1 MKNETMSRVFLV
13 TTLVLF
19 AGVVI
24 LSILFS
30 EQSSQIERTT
40 TAFGD
45 SLRVMRLDVD
55 SLKGQVPGLGEYMTT
70 NQLHMAKLW
79 FAARSS
85 NWELAKYELDE
96 LTETMEA
103 AEGLHVFR
111 NGVNISPVLQST
123 RETQVQLLQ
132 TAVARH
138 DLRALR
144 TAYNQTLAACNSCHV
159 SAGYGFI
166 HIIVP
171 THEPVANQRWD
182 VVRR

>member
-1 MKNETMSRVFLV
+1 MKNETLSRVFLV
-13 TTLVLF
+13 ATLVLL

-24 LSILFS
+24 LTVLFS
-30 EQSSQIERTT
+30 EQSSTMEQTT
-40 TAFGD
+40 TAFAD
-45 SLRVMRLDVD
+45 SMRVLRLDVD
-55 SLKGQVPGLGEYMTT
+55 SLKTQVPGLGEYMTT

-79 FAARSS
+79 YAAKSS

-123 RETQVQLLQ
+123 RETQVDLLQ
-132 TAVARH
+132 KAVAKH

-144 TAYNQTLAACNSCHV
+144 AAYNQTLAACNSCHV

>member
-1 MKNETMSRVFLV
+1 MMKNETLFRAA
-13 TTLVLF
+13 TLVLF

-30 EQSSQIERTT
+30 EQSSKIEKTT
-40 TAFGD
+40 TAFAD
-45 SLRVMRLDVD
+45 SMRVLRLDVD
-55 SLKGQVPGLGEYMTT
+55 SLKTQVPGLGEYMTT

-85 NWELAKYELDE
+85 NWQLAKYELDE

-123 RETQVQLLQ
+123 RETQVKLLQ
-132 TAVARH
+132 KAVARH
-138 DLRALR
+138 DVRSLRA
-144 TAYNQTLAACNSCHV
+144 AYHQTLAACNSCHI